1 MAAKTPAAPELQWLQ
16 SLNPGSIAR
25 GPPPKQGPKRKEPGG
40 SGAEDGEEA
49 AEDGEEEEA
58 HRSDRGD
65 DDSLDEFMVRS
76 RRNVYS
82 AEAKVQI
89 CEMFRAGGQ
98 FGQKEAL
105 AKINAIQGY
114 EKVSKDMIRKWMT
127 PHVHKQRGKQID
139 YQWEELILSHVIVK
153 CITDFAGNML
163 PKEDVV
169 VKANA
174 GYSIAV
180 FKHVAKELQKK
191 LPADSPAKHLKL
203 SVGWFNGFKERN
215 NLHRRRVTSEHKVNR
230 PSIDEVRAKDIE
242 ITNFIDENNLGPAQ
256 IFSIDETNCSPAT
269 MPRYQ
274 YIPAEQDRAAAPSA
288 SGSRFTLM
296 VGVNAAGELM
306 PPFMILGNTV
316 ATADAS
322 SSTVIK
328 SLHKEPGFTPLEG
341 WQLMLW
347 ERKLPIE
354 DKKKKEVIEVD
365 FKRNYLVHSVLGTV
379 ISSQHHGW
387 MDTAGLV
394 MWLDTVVLPY
404 QLKLGMRILI
414 IGDNCGSHRTLAV
427 RQAFAAT
434 DAAGRVTKKEMA
446 PNITDCK
453 QVCDIAFNGALKQ
466 RIIKERVAHLYNELQ
481 AFKQAHDKDITVVF
495 KPAPISTHAAMQ
507 MVMRT
512 YSAYAEDGN
521 FKAGITRAFVK
532 VGYLKDSK
540 SGHYN
545 IWNGIGLGGEYRP
558 NRLFFLE
565 PAPTEVGL
573 IGTLIADAEMK
584 VVRRGDD
591 EDIDEGL
598 ATGEEVVGV

>member
-1 MAAKTPAAPELQWLQ
+1 
-16 SLNPGSIAR
+16 
-25 GPPPKQGPKRKEPGG
+25 
-40 SGAEDGEEA
+40 
-49 AEDGEEEEA
+49 
-58 HRSDRGD
+58 
-65 DDSLDEFMVRS
+65 MVRS

-354 DKKKKEVIEVD
+354 DKKKKEVIEVE
-365 FKRNYLVHSVLGTV
+365 R
-379 ISSQHHGW
+379 
-387 MDTAGLV
+387 
-394 MWLDTVVLPY
+394 
-404 QLKLGMRILI
+404 
-414 IGDNCGSHRTLAV
+414 
-427 RQAFAAT
+427 AA
-434 DAAGRVTKKEMA
+434 
-446 PNITDCK
+446 
-453 QVCDIAFNGALKQ
+453 
-466 RIIKERVAHLYNELQ
+466 
-481 AFKQAHDKDITVVF
+481 
-495 KPAPISTHAAMQ
+495 
-507 MVMRT
+507 
-512 YSAYAEDGN
+512 
-521 FKAGITRAFVK
+521 
-532 VGYLKDSK
+532 
-540 SGHYN
+540 
-545 IWNGIGLGGEYRP
+545 
-558 NRLFFLE
+558 
-565 PAPTEVGL
+565 
-573 IGTLIADAEMK
+573 
-584 VVRRGDD
+584 
-591 EDIDEGL
+591 
-598 ATGEEVVGV
+598 